1 MWVLGVCFLAF
12 SSQTSYTYRTLYIR
26 KVVAELVIEDLVGN
40 EVLLKNCLSPMSDHE
55 EDSIDAQNFSNLSS
69 FNSLGGAYRA
79 EATDQWST
87 VSGISVKIPPFFDG
101 PNFVVQV

>member
-1 MWVLGVCFLAF
+1 
-12 SSQTSYTYRTLYIR
+12 
-26 KVVAELVIEDLVGN
+26 
-40 EVLLKNCLSPMSDHE
+40 MSDYE

-101 PNFVVQV
+101 PISWFKCEEVIDDWLDLTALEAGKR